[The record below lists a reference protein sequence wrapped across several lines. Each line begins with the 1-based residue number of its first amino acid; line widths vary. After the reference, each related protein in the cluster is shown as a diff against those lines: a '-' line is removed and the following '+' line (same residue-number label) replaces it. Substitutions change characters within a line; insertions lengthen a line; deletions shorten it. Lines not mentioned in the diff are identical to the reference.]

1 MEEINM
7 DDYNRIDTDALL
19 AKLRQNLGLDLETSQ
34 PTPKKVDKQITLEQQ
49 AMTNTPYNA
58 DYYNQAIKRVEKLK
72 DYCQS
77 SMKNKHPRADIIA
90 DINSSAHAIMRDYHE
105 GIEDQ
110 IKQLKQWQQD
120 YIKYFKNKEKKYDNP
135 QEELL
140 HRQDWNSMV
149 NAMDSEEL
157 ADYIRELTND
167 DSKTLGAYEVN
178 TLLSKTKNNPSLFA
192 LVKNYRNAKHVGSE
206 WETTDAWQQV
216 EKSLSILGVYQRNNI
231 LYDKPEEGEWI
242 SRKMIDPKEEAMSVL
257 NSHPNNHSQ
266 YKVEH
271 HQPVNIFE

>member
-1 MEEINM
+1 
-7 DDYNRIDTDALL
+7 
-19 AKLRQNLGLDLETSQ
+19 
-34 PTPKKVDKQITLEQQ
+34 
-49 AMTNTPYNA
+49 
-58 DYYNQAIKRVEKLK
+58 
-72 DYCQS
+72 
-77 SMKNKHPRADIIA
+77 
-90 DINSSAHAIMRDYHE
+90 
-105 GIEDQ
+105 
-110 IKQLKQWQQD
+110 
-120 YIKYFKNKEKKYDNP
+120 
-135 QEELL
+135 
-140 HRQDWNSMV
+140 
-149 NAMDSEEL
+149 MDSEEL

-178 TLLSKTKNNPSLFA
+178 TLLIKTKNNPSLFA
-192 LVKNYRNAKHVGSE
+192 LVKSYRNTKHVGSE

>member
-1 MEEINM
+1 M

-34 PTPKKVDKQITLEQQ
+34 PTPKKVDKQIALEQQ
-49 AMTNTPYNA
+49 AMANTPYNA

-90 DINSSAHAIMRDYHE
+90 DIDSSAHAIMRDYHE
-105 GIEDQ
+105 GVKDQ

-120 YIKYFKNKEKKYDNP
+120 YIKYFKNKEKKYDSP

-192 LVKNYRNAKHVGSE
+192 LVKSYRNTKHVGSE